1 MWRGKETRILRLVAL
16 SLWGVAVASHT
27 ADSDMTVR
35 AVDHSRRT
43 IHHSPQSPG
52 FTCWVGSWSMPD
64 GSIMM
69 CFTQATGPVDG
80 RPRAP
85 EDVLRKLAWPPGG
98 KAGYDMTGL
107 EMRNV
112 HLRSQDGGETWTQVS
127 ADRFRTCM
135 NGITGQCEMALADG
149 TVVRG
154 VWGYY
159 LPFDPDLPQTGYLQ
173 RSADGTAT
181 WGEPEVLLDPAHY
194 TAWPKRVRRLRDGR
208 LVVTGGVAR
217 VPANSRTRG
226 EYNRLLA
233 PLLLVSAD
241 GGRTWCGP
249 IDVVQGEHRDTWGG
263 EEYDVAEL
271 PDGDL
276 LCVFRRMSYDA
287 QRKTF
292 GNEVRWQGVLRRD
305 GDSFLPGSV
314 GPAPFPHSG
323 HPELLATQEG
333 VVLHLATSGVHWTA
347 DAGRRWHQLNV
358 PGTGYYPRSVQAR
371 DGWIYVFWHVGGDN
385 AYGAVDQSIGM
396 DRFRLDVSR

>member
-1 MWRGKETRILRLVAL
+1 MRSLPRLFL
-16 SLWGVAVASHT
+16 SLVAVAAVS
-27 ADSDMTVR
+27 AGEMTVK
-35 AVDHSRRT
+35 AISHSRKA
-43 IHHSPQSPG
+43 IYHSPQSPG
-52 FTCWVGSWSMPD
+52 FTCWVGAWSMPD
-64 GSIMM
+64 GSVMV
-69 CFTQATGPVDG
+69 CFTQATGPVEG

-85 EDVLRKLAWPPGG
+85 EAVLRKLAWPPSG
-98 KAGYDMTGL
+98 KPAYDMTYDMTGL

-112 HLRSQDGGETWTQVS
+112 HLRSYDGGETWTKVS
-127 ADRFRTCM
+127 ADQFRSCM
-135 NGITGQCEMALADG
+135 NGITGQCETALTDG

-159 LPFDPDLPQTGYLQ
+159 LPFDPGLPQTGYLQ

-181 WGEPEVLLDPAHY
+181 WGEPEVLLDPARY
-194 TAWPKRVRRLRDGR
+194 TAWPKRTRQLRDGR

-217 VPANSRTRG
+217 VPAGTRTRG

-241 GGRTWCGP
+241 GGRTWRGP
-249 IDVVQGEHRDTWGG
+249 IDVVQEEHRDTWGG

-271 PDGDL
+271 PGGDL

-292 GNEVRWQGVLRRD
+292 GKEVRWQGVLRRD
-305 GDSFLPGSV
+305 GDSFMPAVV

-323 HPELLATQEG
+323 HPELLTTREG
-333 VVLHLATSGVHWTA
+333 VALHLATSGVHWTA
-347 DAGRRWHQLNV
+347 DAGKNWHQLNV
-358 PGTGYYPRSVQAR
+358 PGTGYYPRSVQTR
-371 DGWIYVFWHVGGDN
+371 DGWVYVFWHVGGDN

-396 DRFRLDVSR
+396 DRFRLEVER